1 MPSLVKIETF
11 DMLDEKVCSWI
22 ERMWKQGEPLLTI
35 GDALSALHFFQPSTK
50 RQIPHAWKLFATWRK
65 LEVPA
70 RAPPLTAVLVRGMS
84 ALALDRGQLELAT
97 CLILGFHALL
107 RTGELLS
114 LRGTDF
120 LMGKTHALLRLELT
134 KTGRRHAV
142 SEAISLDDEIV
153 LLLLTTLLQVRKDK
167 RCLEALLWNQSSQSF
182 RQQFKKLCHDFGLD
196 HLQFRPYSLRR
207 GGATDFFQ
215 RTLSMEATLI
225 RGRWESSRAA
235 KLYINDGLSFL
246 PTLKTPQLWPGCWP
260 NITLSALLRAKL
272 CGAVEGNRKNEWNF
286 ISTMRFRFLP
296 WNRQLASKPNV
307 WSFNSPVGDLCFL
320 NWWSKT
326 LRVKATVSAAK
337 KGETANTS

>member
-1 MPSLVKIETF
+1 MKRQGKVLAGRFSRAERKRQRKNIDLEDASLTDQTRARYYLALRKLMPSLINVETF
-11 DMLDEKVCSWI
+11 DVLDEKVCLWI

-35 GDALSALHFFQPSTK
+35 GDALSALHFYQPSTK

-70 RAPPLTAVLVRGMS
+70 RAPPLTAMLVRGMS
-84 ALALDRGQLELAT
+84 ALALDRGKLELAT

-107 RTGELLS
+107 RTGELLA
-114 LRGTDF
+114 LRGTDI
-120 LMGKTHALLRLELT
+120 LMGKTHALLRFELT

-167 RCLEALLWNQSSQSF
+167 GCLETLLWNQSSQAF

-215 RTLSMEATLI
+215 KTLSMEATLL
-225 RGRWESSRAA
+225 RGRWESSRVA

-246 PTLKTPQLWPGCWP
+246 PTLKTTPTMQRML
-260 NITLSALLRAKL
+260 AKHH
-272 CGAVEGNRKNEWNF
+272 F
-286 ISTMRFRFLP
+286 ISPT
-296 WNRQLASKPNV
+296 
-307 WSFNSPVGDLCFL
+307 
-320 NWWSKT
+320 
-326 LRVKATVSAAK
+326 
-337 KGETANTS
+337 KG